1 MIATHRELAPDDF
14 VPLLRQKGVDLR
26 IGIDVAIMSKD
37 RLVDR
42 IVIVSGDADIVPAM
56 KVARRHG
63 VQIVLTSLSH
73 NIKASMREH
82 ADLYR
87 TVDLN
92 RVIQGLYPGGLPA
105 RPTKGP

>member
-1 MIATHRELAPDDF
+1 
-14 VPLLRQKGVDLR
+14 
-26 IGIDVAIMSKD
+26 
-37 RLVDR
+37 
-42 IVIVSGDADIVPAM
+42 
-56 KVARRHG
+56 
-63 VQIVLTSLSH
+63 
-73 NIKASMREH
+73 MREH